1 MSFKENIETKKEK
14 IFLKGTNN
22 LMKRLLTILT
32 IIAVMFT
39 FSFGSAFAGTFAN
52 ASVGQAVNSTI
63 SAVDFTKYLVADEG
77 TINDAKATLIK
88 ATEKE
93 ETYNATVVEAINTF
107 KNAIA
112 AIKTIDEQKAELT
125 KVKTNALTTVDN
137 EILALNVDLTNA
149 LTEANTD
156 EAKQRLTTLSA
167 DIVMYKEYL
176 KDKINAIVI
185 VDNRTNFTTP
195 EVDLEKATNE
205 VNIALNSIKT
215 MEADAFYD
223 LRDKLNKR
231 DTLYLA
237 ADNYAKTLAL
247 AFKADEKTRM
257 YSDKAIADVLA
268 EAKAQIKILELENKT
283 DIADYMTTYIVPVD
297 TENDINF
304 DAYKTSAITSIT
316 TGAYA
321 LTGYSGAN
329 KVAVENIQ
337 KTYSDYIKNAN
348 SKTLIDAYVA
358 QAKSAMSAYKTD
370 AQIVED
376 NKKLDEN
383 KELKDKLAKMELD
396 KKITNFVNVQT
407 DNLKCTSKKT
417 KAGNIKVFVKNFDTA
432 EIVKEGYAVKYTY
445 YRAAKKASGFKAMK
459 TKDTT
464 TYINTTGKKGTKY
477 FYKVKVLVYDKD
489 GNLVVA
495 TKLSDC
501 ASAYRTK

>member
-1 MSFKENIETKKEK
+1 
-14 IFLKGTNN
+14 
-22 LMKRLLTILT
+22 MKRFLTILT

-39 FSFGSAFAGTFAN
+39 FNFGSAFAGTFAN
-52 ASVGQAVNSTI
+52 ASVGQAVNSAI
-63 SAVDFTKYLVADEG
+63 SAVDFTKYLVADESA
-77 TINDAKATLIK
+77 INDAKVALIE

-112 AIKTIDEQKAELT
+112 AIKTIDEQKTELV
-125 KVKTNALTTVDN
+125 KAKTNALTTIDN

-156 EAKQRLTTLSA
+156 EAKQRLTTLST
-167 DIVMYKEYL
+167 DVTTYKEYL

-185 VDNRTNFTTP
+185 VDNRTNFTKP
-195 EVDLEKATNE
+195 EVGLMEATNE
-205 VNIALNSIKT
+205 VNTILNGIKLK
-215 MEADAFYD
+215 ENAFYT
-223 LRDKLNKR
+223 LRDKLNQR

-268 EAKAQIKILELENKT
+268 DAKAQIKILELENKT
-283 DIADYMTTYIVPVD
+283 DIADYMTHNIVPVD

-316 TGAYA
+316 TGVYA

-329 KVAVENIQ
+329 KTAVENIQ
-337 KTYSDYIKNAN
+337 KTYSAYIKNAN
-348 SKTLIDAYVA
+348 SKALVDAYVA
-358 QAKSAMSAYKTD
+358 QAKSAMSTYKTD
-370 AQIVED
+370 AQIAED

-396 KKITNFVNVQT
+396 KKIANLVNAQT

-417 KAGNIKVFVKNFDTA
+417 KAGNIKVFVKNFDAA
-432 EIVKEGYAVKYTY
+432 EIVKEGYTVKYTY
-445 YRAAKKASGFKAMK
+445 YRAAKKATGFKAMK
-459 TKDTT
+459 TKDTA
-464 TYINTTGKKGTKY
+464 TYINTTGKKGIKY
-477 FYKVKVLVYDKD
+477 FYKAKVLVYDKD